1 MNELLKE
8 FKKGKVIIM
17 EKWLKNNVVLMILSG
32 IVFVSG
38 YFFLRLGYHM
48 TDNMPFTQEILL
60 IVLGTI
66 ATILITA
73 MLLNKQ
79 TSVELE
85 KEQSVKFIELK
96 TETYQNLIDTI
107 EEIVLSENVT
117 HNELTKLKFHTHRLA
132 IFASPEVLKEYRN
145 FLNVFNELIVSDQ
158 HVSMEDS
165 HLIAD
170 ALARLTIYIRAD
182 LVGELDAESTL
193 TSKQIREQIIAN
205 VK

>member
-1 MNELLKE
+1 
-8 FKKGKVIIM
+8 M
-17 EKWLKNNVVLMILSG
+17 EKWLKSNVVLMILSG
-32 IVFVSG
+32 IVFVGG

-48 TDNMPFTQEILL
+48 ADKMPFTQEILL

-96 TETYQNLIDTI
+96 THTYQNLIDTI
-107 EEIVLSENVT
+107 EEIMLRDTVNES
-117 HNELTKLKFHTHRLA
+117 ELTKLRFHAHRLA
-132 IFASPEVLKEYRN
+132 IFASPQVLKEYRN
-145 FLNVFNELIVSDQ
+145 FLNVFNDKIVTDKD
-158 HVSMEDS
+158 VSVEDADVVS
-165 HLIAD
+165 D

-182 LVGELDAESTL
+182 LVGELDAESEH
-193 TSKQIREQIIAN
+193 SKKQISQQIMAN

>member
-1 MNELLKE
+1 
-8 FKKGKVIIM
+8 M
-17 EKWLKNNVVLMILSG
+17 EKWLKSNVVLMILSG
-32 IVFVSG
+32 IVFVGG

-48 TDNMPFTQEILL
+48 ADKMPFTQEILL

-96 TETYQNLIDTI
+96 TQTYQNLIDTI
-107 EEIVLSENVT
+107 EEIMLLDEVNES
-117 HNELTKLKFHTHRLA
+117 ELTKLRFHTHRLA
-132 IFASPEVLKEYRN
+132 IFASPPVLKEYRN
-145 FLNVFNELIVSDQ
+145 FLNVFNDKIAKDKDVSAEDADL
-158 HVSMEDS
+158 VS
-165 HLIAD
+165 D

-182 LVGELDAESTL
+182 LVGELDAESEH
-193 TSKQIREQIIAN
+193 SKKQISQQIMAN

>member
-1 MNELLKE
+1 MQ
-8 FKKGKVIIM
+8 
-17 EKWLKNNVVLMILSG
+17 KWLNNNVVLMALSS

-38 YFFLRLGYHM
+38 YSFLRLGYHI
-48 TDNMPFTQEILL
+48 TDKMPFTQEILL

-117 HNELTKLKFHTHRLA
+117 NNELTKLKFHTHRLA

-145 FLNVFNELIVSDQ
+145 FLNIFNKLIVSDNYI
-158 HVSMEDS
+158 SMEDG
-165 HLIAD
+165 HLISD
-170 ALARLTIYIRAD
+170 ALAKLTIYIRAD
-182 LVGELDAESTL
+182 LVGELDAESSYT
-193 TSKQIREQIIAN
+193 TKQIGEQIMENIKENSAN
-205 VK
+205 